1 MTNTNWINYLKTF
14 FRYLLIAL
22 GVIFFILIISFLI
35 SWKHWQSFAQEA
47 ISGQKLLELALVD
60 FRAQD
65 WDEANVKLK
74 ESHSAFTAS
83 AKAID
88 SLRISWLPAKIGLGR
103 AQLDDLQHLNDSA
116 LIISASAA
124 QAATLA
130 SNLDLASLGQG
141 RFRDLNADR
150 KAAIL
155 QSLIALEPELN
166 GLKANISLAIY
177 NLDRIHR
184 YGILA
189 PFNKRLSE
197 IRSQLATGEILL
209 TRSIPI
215 MRLLPAFTGY
225 PQEAH
230 YLIMLQN
237 NDELRP
243 TGGFLGSYVR
253 VDLADFGEIKQLVAD
268 DIYHLD
274 MPSIGKVVYQAP
286 APITNYL
293 NVENLYLRDSNWSP
307 DWPTSARLIQEMFA
321 LESAAAGQIEPE
333 LDGVLAITPDFVAN
347 LLRLT
352 GPITVRG
359 ETYAPENM
367 QALLQ
372 YNVEIAYKDEDI
384 TSWDRK
390 DIINDLIAELK
401 NQLMHLPLSRYPE
414 LADVI
419 TKSIS
424 RGDILMYFANPGR
437 QAVATSLGAD
447 GSIKQVNGDYL
458 MVVDANLAAFKS
470 DAVMSKRISYSVKQG
485 QGLQATTILNYRHD
499 GGFDWRTTRYRS
511 YTRVLAPLGSK
522 LINIEGLNRS
532 EADVSSYDDLSLGK
546 HVIGFFWSIEPGSS
560 RQLSINYELPIGI
573 NQRLA
578 DDKIYTLYVQRQP
591 GSRIEGLNVSVE
603 PTSKVIN
610 TSPSLEN
617 NKQKTFWTTTLEEAR
632 TFQILTN

>member
-1 MTNTNWINYLKTF
+1 
-14 FRYLLIAL
+14 
-22 GVIFFILIISFLI
+22 
-35 SWKHWQSFAQEA
+35 
-47 ISGQKLLELALVD
+47 
-60 FRAQD
+60 
-65 WDEANVKLK
+65 
-74 ESHSAFTAS
+74 
-83 AKAID
+83 
-88 SLRISWLPAKIGLGR
+88 
-103 AQLDDLQHLNDSA
+103 
-116 LIISASAA
+116 
-124 QAATLA
+124 
-130 SNLDLASLGQG
+130 
-141 RFRDLNADR
+141 
-150 KAAIL
+150 
-155 QSLIALEPELN
+155 
-166 GLKANISLAIY
+166 
-177 NLDRIHR
+177 
-184 YGILA
+184 
-189 PFNKRLSE
+189 
-197 IRSQLATGEILL
+197 
-209 TRSIPI
+209 
-215 MRLLPAFTGY
+215 
-225 PQEAH
+225 
-230 YLIMLQN
+230 
-237 NDELRP
+237 
-243 TGGFLGSYVR
+243 
-253 VDLADFGEIKQLVAD
+253 
-268 DIYHLD
+268 
-274 MPSIGKVVYQAP
+274 
-286 APITNYL
+286 
-293 NVENLYLRDSNWSP
+293 
-307 DWPTSARLIQEMFA
+307 
-321 LESAAAGQIEPE
+321 
-333 LDGVLAITPDFVAN
+333 
-347 LLRLT
+347 
-352 GPITVRG
+352 
-359 ETYAPENM
+359 
-367 QALLQ
+367 
-372 YNVEIAYKDEDI
+372 
-384 TSWDRK
+384 
-390 DIINDLIAELK
+390 
-401 NQLMHLPLSRYPE
+401 MHLPLSRYPE